1 MTTETVPE
9 TESVSPTLLI
19 DRAAAARWLTEHDN
33 YLILLHAHPDGD
45 TLGAGIGLQN
55 ILRKLGKTA
64 YCVCPSVI
72 PHRLAFI
79 SGESL
84 SRDREFLLME
94 QLPNGFLWDY
104 VVSVDVASPSLMGDY
119 AIPFGEWGMVD
130 LAIDHH
136 GTNTLFAKQALVDAD
151 MAACAEIVFDIGKL
165 IFGWSE
171 EDPMPREIAAPLY
184 AGLNTDSGAFK
195 YNAVTPETHH
205 RAAVLLSSGI
215 EHTKI
220 TARLYGSRPI
230 REVMAAKA
238 AYADLR
244 FFFDG
249 QVSLVTFTEQTMEDY
264 RLRDEDIDDVVN
276 MIRGI
281 QGVRIAI
288 HIKPRGT
295 GLFKLSLRCEPGVN
309 VAEVCAKFGGGGHQ
323 CAAGCNI
330 GTEEPAE
337 AERLILEA
345 AEEALRKAD
354 DAAREKALQENCR

>member
-1 MTTETVPE
+1 MNTTTELPSGGIPFTRE
-9 TESVSPTLLI
+9 DT
-19 DRAAAARWLTEHDN
+19 AAWLREHDN

-45 TLGAGIGLQN
+45 TLGAGIGLQK
-55 ILRKLGKTA
+55 ILQLLGKTA

-79 SGESL
+79 PGGSL
-84 SRDREFLLME
+84 SHDREFLLME
-94 QLPNGFLWDY
+94 QLPAGFLWDT
-104 VVSVDVASPSLMGDY
+104 VVSVDVASPTQMGAY
-119 AIPFGEWGMVD
+119 AAPFGEWGMVD
-130 LAIDHH
+130 LSIDHH
-136 GTNTLFAKQALVDAD
+136 ETNTRFAKRILLDAD
-151 MAACAEIVFDIGKL
+151 MSACAEIIFDIGKL
-165 IFGWSE
+165 LFGWSE
-171 EDPMPREIAAPLY
+171 ENPMPQEIAMPLY
-184 AGLNTDSGAFK
+184 AGLNTDSGSFK

-288 HIKPRGT
+288 HIKPRGKD
-295 GLFKLSLRCEPGVN
+295 GYKLSLRCETGVN
-309 VAEVCAKFGGGGHQ
+309 VAEVCAKFGGGGHA

-330 GTEEPAE
+330 SCTDPRE
-337 AERLILEA
+337 AERQILEA
-345 AEEALRKAD
+345 AAEALEKAD
-354 DAAREKALQENCR
+354 AQKREQENA